1 MNLMKCLLQE
11 WLNPEEAAPASTVEA
26 EEEEVVQPAKPNYAL
41 APKESKADKF
51 DSLFGDDDDLPF

>member
-1 MNLMKCLLQE
+1 MLQE